1 LKPTIWNIKANN
13 NKWYAFKTINKL
25 SAIKEFKNKFPSL
38 IPVLVEEEPKYTSK
52 GELNPFHELDT
63 TEEKERKE
71 NELTE

>member
-1 LKPTIWNIKANN
+1 MKPTIWNIKANN

-38 IPVLVEEEPKYTSK
+38 IPVLVEEE
-52 GELNPFHELDT
+52 
-63 TEEKERKE
+63 KERKE